1 MLKKFVY
8 FNRSDPR
15 VWVYRH
21 AKYKAIGVTFN
32 FAKGASWVWLAG
44 LIVFGVGTFF
54 VFRWGAS
61 QMCGDC
67 ADYEL
72 LEIFAVL
79 FLVLIVGLICFWMA
93 ARDLKRYPGLQ
104 SARPETKEL
113 PECVRG
119 MVGII
124 PAGERDSVEEH
135 HRHLVEKY
143 DSVD

>member
-1 MLKKFVY
+1 MLKNFVY

-21 AKYKAIGVTFN
+21 EKYKTIGVTFN
-32 FAKGASWVWLAG
+32 FAKGVSWVWLAG
-44 LIVFGVGTFF
+44 LIVFGVGLFI
-54 VFRWGAS
+54 VFRWGAR

-67 ADYEL
+67 AAYEL

-93 ARDLKRYPGLQ
+93 ERDLKRYPGLQ
-104 SARPETKEL
+104 SARLEKKEL
-113 PECVRG
+113 PEHVRE

-124 PAGERDSVEEH
+124 PAGEGDSVEEY

-143 DSVD
+143 DSAD